1 MLPFRKGAI
10 LLAPMVGITNRA
22 FRTLVSELGA
32 PDYAF
37 TEMASAEAFAS
48 RAQFE
53 EYYTDARPSPEA
65 SSLQFF
71 ARGPEALARACA
83 LVAARPAETR
93 PAGIDLNFGCSAPHI
108 RRAGGG
114 SAWSGDREGA
124 VDLVDAARASWDG
137 ALSAKLR
144 MGPDE
149 DYDRLLGFCSAI
161 AAAGLDFLTIHPR
174 TDGQKFRGKARSE
187 IAARLAADL
196 PLPVVASGDI
206 VGFAEARSL
215 LDGSGLAAVMIGR
228 EAVRRPWIFALL
240 RSQLDGL
247 PPPEPFDRLEIVR
260 RFLFLV
266 ESLLPLPWRRETA
279 RRFFGYFCTG
289 MSFSHH
295 ISCSLINAPD
305 FTAALSILETYFDQ
319 VPQDRFAL

>member
-1 MLPFRKGAI
+1 MLPFRNGAL

-22 FRTLVSELGA
+22 FRTLVSELGP

-48 RAQFE
+48 KAQFE
-53 EYYTDARPSPEA
+53 EYYTDARPSPA
-65 SSLQFF
+65 ATSLQFF

-83 LVAARPAETR
+83 MAAARPVETR
-93 PAGIDLNFGCSAPHI
+93 PAGVDLNFGCSAPHI
-108 RRAGGG
+108 RKAGGG

-124 VDLVDAARASWDG
+124 IDLVAAARASWKG
-137 ALSAKLR
+137 ALSVKLR

-174 TDGQKFRGKARSE
+174 TDGQKFRGKARQE
-187 IAARLAADL
+187 ITARLAADL
-196 PLPVVASGDI
+196 SIPVVASGDI
-206 VGFAEARSL
+206 VGAEEARSL
-215 LDGSGLAAVMIGR
+215 LDEGKVWAVMIGR

-240 RSQLDGL
+240 RARLDGL
-247 PPPEPFDRLEIVR
+247 PPPEPFDRLEAAR
-260 RFLFLV
+260 RFLSLA
-266 ESLLPLPWRRETA
+266 ESLLPPPWRKETA
-279 RRFFGYFCTG
+279 RRFFGYFCVG

-295 ISCSLINAPD
+295 ISCSLINASD
-305 FTAALSILETYFDQ
+305 FPTALAILENYFDQ